1 MPLAASA
8 LSGATVPEGELP
20 RGPAVLARLHGSFR
34 LISGP
39 SGAFRINLEGI
50 HAESSTNLK
59 KLLEMEQ
66 KVSSSIPEVQEQYAH
81 RLQASAGRAR
91 PFPGLGCLP
100 GLGSTVRWEG
110 ERAGERGEGR
120 PEPAPRRE
128 NSPCCWPPGCFCS

>member
-1 MPLAASA
+1 M
-8 LSGATVPEGELP
+8 SGATVPEGEPP

-66 KVSSSIPEVQEQYAH
+66 KVSSSIPEVQEQFAH
-81 RLQASAGRAR
+81 RLQASAGRAQ

-110 ERAGERGEGR
+110 ERGEGR
-120 PEPAPRRE
+120 ARAAPRRE